1 MDYEQFITEIQKY
14 WDLRKKGLKK
24 QANSFL
30 FSFTKSFK
38 ENVPDAD
45 ADAVLFQF
53 CREYLD
59 EMKFP
64 GDALPRRHLPFQLT
78 KLLDDYLSREC
89 EKNQMPQMRWAY
101 QIFGNVYNPH
111 NPKLEYDFY
120 PILERAYMHEKC
132 DPQTSEQLSSH
143 RTNFSVNFV
152 EEPSRILCGSI
163 LYSEMAYF
171 GGRTD
176 EELEQLMKQ
185 MGFKYVW
192 MKSQDGHPVF
202 NSAPPQPPQEREL
215 KSIAPVLRF
224 LCKFAGIEGKG
235 AKEESIE
242 RAGARLGASLPLPL
256 EEFYIWYFRWFSCSG
271 IFVDAGL

>member
-45 ADAVLFQF
+45 AILFQF

-64 GDALPRRHLPFQLT
+64 GDVLPRRHLPFQLT

-111 NPKLEYDFY
+111 DPKLEHDFY

-132 DPQTSEQLSSH
+132 DPQTVQLYFREQLDSLWWGAASFSGEHLHYKRGISFGSSMES
-143 RTNFSVNFV
+143 SVTP
-152 EEPSRILCGSI
+152 EDIADKE
-163 LYSEMAYF
+163 
-171 GGRTD
+171 
-176 EELEQLMKQ
+176 
-185 MGFKYVW
+185 KYVFLRDLGLI
-192 MKSQDGHPVF
+192 KEDEGVD
-202 NSAPPQPPQEREL
+202 RL
-215 KSIAPVLRF
+215 TIAGSLFV
-224 LCKFAGIEGKG
+224 GKET
-235 AKEESIE
+235 AIN
-242 RAGARLGASLPLPL
+242 RSLPQA
-256 EEFYIWYFRWFSCSG
+256 EG
-271 IFVDAGL
+271 I